1 MATVIDSLLV
11 RLGFDPDNRGANIF
25 ENRLE
30 GVIGTV
36 DKFNSDMAGLR
47 NGALAAGAAIG
58 AVLYKATNAAMEF
71 ESAMADVKKVVDFDT
86 PDGLANMRDELLE
99 LSTQIPITA
108 EGFAQIA
115 AAAGQSGIAADEITE
130 FAEAAA
136 KMGTAFDISAEQAG
150 QSMAEMRVAFK
161 MSQDEVGGLVDQ
173 INYLGDSTPNSA
185 AKILQIVQRIGPLG
199 DIAGVSAEQIAAM
212 GASITALEPEIV
224 STGLK
229 NMMINLTKGSSAT
242 KGQIGAFAELGMTAE
257 AVAAGMQ
264 KDSKAM
270 INGVLNAIK
279 QANPD
284 EQAALIN
291 TIFGAEA
298 LPVVAQLISNGEM
311 LEKNLSAIGDAS
323 LYAGSAQKE
332 FETRSATTANQIE
345 LLKNNVNVAAI
356 AVGEILLPAI
366 SQVFEAVTPLIQKFT
381 EWAQANPELIK
392 QFLIISGAIIGLIL
406 AITGIGLAVSAVLAG
421 LTGIGAILGAVMA
434 GVSLILS
441 PIGLLIA
448 AIGAIIVLLWLVYDN
463 WAQIS
468 AGIAAEWQRLT
479 SILMSYIDSAVA
491 YISGIV
497 ASLSAVFSS
506 VVATISGLWSGLWE
520 GIKSAAAS
528 AIDFVI
534 GKVQALIGM
543 ISGALTQVKNLAN
556 FNPVA
561 LGGKAASWIG
571 SKFGGK
577 GGNSNTS
584 SVNQTFNVSSAAQA
598 SNIARNSTGGNRS
611 RNTGVKQ

>member
-11 RLGFDPDNRGANIF
+11 RLGFDPDNRGANLF
-25 ENRLE
+25 ERRLE

-36 DKFNSDMAGLR
+36 DRFNSDMSGLR

-86 PDGLANMRDELLE
+86 PDGLTNMRDELLE

-115 AAAGQSGIAADEITE
+115 AAAGQSGIAADEITV

-229 NMMINLTKGSSAT
+229 NMMINLTRGTSAT
-242 KGQIGAFAELGMTAE
+242 EAQEVAFLELGYTAQE
-257 AVAAGMQ
+257 VASGMQ
-264 KDSKAM
+264 KDSKQM
-270 INGVLNAIK
+270 IDGVLSAIK
-279 QANPD
+279 GVDAD
-284 EQAALIN
+284 KQAAIIN
-291 TIFGAEA
+291 TIFGSEA
-298 LPVVAQLISNGEM
+298 LPVVAQLITNGEL
-311 LEKNLSAIGDAS
+311 LEQNLSAIGDAS
-323 LYAGSAQKE
+323 LYAGSAQRE
-332 FETRSATTANQIE
+332 FETRSATTANQLA

-366 SQVFEAVTPLIQKFT
+366 SQVVEAVTPLIQKFT

-506 VVATISGLWSGLWE
+506 VVTTISSLWSGLWA

-543 ISGALTQVKNLAN
+543 ISGALTQVKNLASY
-556 FNPVA
+556 NPVA

-598 SNIARNSTGGNRS
+598 SSIARNSTGGTRS